1 MKRSKLNLA
10 WMLLLAI
17 FAFASCEKDD
27 DGGGTPLVEDGVYV
41 FGAGTGVTE
50 YTNSGLMKAT
60 NNEVG
65 QVARAGLYELYIAVE
80 AGDGG
85 FNIGIV
91 TGGQAM
97 VYGPGADF
105 AEVLEADKISD
116 EPRGWFARGSLT
128 ETTDKFTVP
137 ESGLYHVIYDQT
149 LNKVAV
155 ARVEWG
161 IIGGATVAGWGG
173 STALPLE
180 GTFSKTAMTFK
191 ATEVILT
198 TGDFKF
204 RYSNGW
210 KIVLDGELVRVNTNF
225 GGAVDALVPG
235 GDNISNTVNGYYTI
249 KIMWTLEDGTSAEVT
264 KTADYTPPSY
274 PDAMYIAGA
283 ATAYGWPTVG
293 PGENED
299 AIMHKCAG
307 GAPSEGIFWKICYL
321 EANQGFKLSAANWG
335 NPNLGFA
342 EVTEFDANGVTVS
355 ALDGNMSVATSGMY
369 MIVLNLRDNLKKVS
383 IIAPEVYGIGD
394 AFGGYTEDVPANKFT
409 IDNVAKTL
417 VSPAATANGNL
428 RSYVN
433 HAWIPSWWN
442 AEFVV
447 NGTDIEY
454 RNDSGSDPTAVALTA
469 GQIVTYH
476 FDDNTGTITTPVK

>member
-1 MKRSKLNLA
+1 
-10 WMLLLAI
+10 MLLLAI

-50 YTNSGLMKAT
+50 YTINGLMKVT
-60 NNEVG
+60 KNEVG
-65 QVARAGLYELYIAVE
+65 QADRAGLYELYIAVE
-80 AGDGG
+80 AGQGG

-91 TGGQAM
+91 TGGQPK
-97 VYGPGADF
+97 VYGPGVDF
-105 AEVLEADKISD
+105 AEVLEANKIND
-116 EPRGWFARGSLT
+116 EPRGWFARGSLA

-137 ESGLYHVIYDQT
+137 ESGLYHIIYDQT

-198 TGDFKF
+198 VGDFKF

-210 KIVLDGELVRVNTNF
+210 KIVLDGEVVRVNTNF
-225 GGAVDALVPG
+225 GGTVNALVPG
-235 GDNISNTVNGYYTI
+235 GDNISNTVNGYYTV
-249 KIMWTLEDGTSAEVT
+249 KVMWTLAGGTTAEVT
-264 KTADYTPPSY
+264 KTSDYTPPTY
-274 PDAMYIAGA
+274 PAAMYISGA
-283 ATAYGWPTVG
+283 ASAYGWAEPATDA
-293 PGENED
+293 N

-307 GAPSEGIFWKICYL
+307 GAPTEGIFWKICYL
-321 EANQGFKLSAANWG
+321 EAGAGFKLAAAGWG
-335 NPNLGFA
+335 EPNLGFA
-342 EVTEFDANGVTVS
+342 GVNEFDANGVTVT
-355 ALDGNMSVATSGMY
+355 ADNDGNMSVATSGMY

-383 IIAPEVYGIGD
+383 VIAPEVYGMGD
-394 AFGGYTEDVPANKFT
+394 PFSNPDWTAQLPAAKFT
-409 IDNVAKTL
+409 VDNTAKTI
-417 VSPAATANGNL
+417 VSPVVAAAGNL
-428 RSYVN
+428 RSYVY

-447 NGTDIEY
+447 NGTAIEY
-454 RNDSGSDPTAVALTA
+454 RNDSGNDPTAVALTA
-469 GQIVTYH
+469 GQVVTYH
-476 FDDNTGTITTPVK
+476 FDDNTGSIETPAPPKR

>member
-17 FAFASCEKDD
+17 FAFASCSKDD
-27 DGGGTPLVEDGVYV
+27 DGGGNPLVEDGVYV

-60 NNEVG
+60 KNEVG
-65 QVARAGLYELYIAVE
+65 QADRAGLYELYIAVE
-80 AGDGG
+80 AGAGG

-91 TGGQAM
+91 TGGQAK
-97 VYGPGADF
+97 VYGPDADF

-116 EPRGWFARGSLT
+116 EPRGWFARGSLS

-198 TGDFKF
+198 VGDFKF

-210 KIVLDGELVRVNTNF
+210 KIVLDGEVVRVNTNF
-225 GGAVDALVPG
+225 GGTVSALVPG
-235 GDNISNTVNGYYTI
+235 GSNISNTENGYYTI
-249 KIMWTLEDGTSAEVT
+249 KIMWTLAGGTTAEVT
-264 KTADYTPPSY
+264 KTAPYTPPSY
-274 PDAMYIAGA
+274 PSALSVVGE
-283 ATAYGWPTVG
+283 ATAYGWNPMSTNS
-293 PGENED
+293 E
-299 AIMHKCAG
+299 MHKCAG
-307 GAPSEGIFWKICYL
+307 GAPSEGIFWKICYI
-321 EANQGFKLSAANWG
+321 EADKGFKIAGAGWTPSYG
-335 NPNLGFA
+335 Y
-342 EVTEFDANGVTVS
+342 TDITSFDGVTVTDLG
-355 ALDGNMSVATSGMY
+355 APDHNWSVATSGMY
-369 MIVLNLRDNLKKVS
+369 MIVINLRDNLKKVS
-383 IIAPEVYGIGD
+383 IVEPEVYGIGD
-394 AFGGYTEDVPANKFT
+394 AFGGYTEDVAANKFT
-409 IDNVAKTL
+409 VDNVAKTL
-417 VSPAATANGNL
+417 VSPVTTLAGNL

-442 AEFVV
+442 SEFVV
-447 NGTDIEY
+447 NGTAIEY
-454 RNDSGSDPTAVALTA
+454 RNDSGNDPTAVALTA
-469 GQIVTYH
+469 GQVVTYH
-476 FDDNTGTITTPVK
+476 FDDNTGSITTPTPPKK